1 MRKLYA
7 DCSLHGD
14 VYSTYLRYVRLKPL
28 QLSKGP
34 PFSSLLEVTMQYK
47 RCCPWILTCTPQFL
61 EITPVSIMQDA
72 AHSGRDNLSARILSI
87 SFRCSSSLKRLKI
100 KRLLF
105 ITSETLVTLKDK
117 WGRDAYVLDETC
129 GVHFHSLFITLCW
142 LMAISCAT
150 RNTIV
155 MMSPKSAHREGPS
168 ACH

>member
-1 MRKLYA
+1 MKRIGQIKCVLLPNTDNFAGHVPVFRYRPDWCVSS

-117 WGRDAYVLDETC
+117 
-129 GVHFHSLFITLCW
+129 
-142 LMAISCAT
+142 
-150 RNTIV
+150 
-155 MMSPKSAHREGPS
+155 
-168 ACH
+168 